1 MRRGKHSADKDE
13 YYFQSRFRTETD
25 YEEDDD
31 SNLKYKIIAVIVII
45 IAIIAIALIVTGKLP
60 EFGKV
65 TENVTNTANLNTN
78 KTNNEVVATK
88 LIDTHEGY
96 KVLGKIVIKELNI
109 EQYILDSTE
118 DMALEKGVI
127 KLYGGTLNNYGN
139 LCLAGHDKDEIF
151 GKLDELEVGDIFTL
165 IEPDL
170 KETTY
175 EIKKIYSTEANDLEC
190 LIPDEEKVEITLI
203 TCENGSTK
211 RLIVKAE
218 EKNV

>member
-1 MRRGKHSADKDE
+1 MGRGKHSADKDE
-13 YYFQSRFRTETD
+13 YYFQSKFRAETD
-25 YEEDDD
+25 YEEDDE
-31 SNLKYKIIAVIVII
+31 SNLKYKIIAGVVII
-45 IAIIAIALIVTGKLP
+45 IAIIAIALIITGNLP
-60 EFGKV
+60 EFGGN
-65 TENVTNTANLNTN
+65 TENVVNTSVQNTN
-78 KTNNEVVATK
+78 VNDNEVVASK

-96 KVLGKIVIKELNI
+96 KVLGKIAIKDINV

-151 GKLDELEVGDIFTL
+151 GKLDELEVGDTFAL

-190 LIPDEEKVEITLI
+190 LLPDEEKVEITLI